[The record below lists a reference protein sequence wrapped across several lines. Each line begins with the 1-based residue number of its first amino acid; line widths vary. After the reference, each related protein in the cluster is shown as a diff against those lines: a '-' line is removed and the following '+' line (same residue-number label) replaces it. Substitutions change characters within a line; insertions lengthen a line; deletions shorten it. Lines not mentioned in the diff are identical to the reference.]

1 MKKILK
7 LLLLTTLICFT
18 SVTVLAA
25 KQEGS
30 AKITKIEGTANIKR
44 RGGKKSFKAVKGM
57 KLVQGDMLYTSKGS
71 NVSLTFENGNQSVV
85 GENTFL
91 TFEEMKKLS
100 NDKSSVSMK
109 VDKGSIFSNVKKKL
123 ISGEKFEIRT
133 PNAVAGVRGT
143 KFFVKTDKNNTV
155 VCVVKG
161 QVEFASSNGKNS
173 APILVKKNQIAEVNK
188 TSAAVLVEDTGNI
201 TQDNSIK
208 DSTTSSNNGTPS
220 GNGTSSSDENKA
232 PVSSNVDNSQQKKS
246 EFDKRIS
253 KIKQGFSKDMLNKAD
268 AFAEKDSIFTD
279 GDLSEYMTKFSLN
292 VSNINNDKK
301 DKDKIKD
308 DKKSEKNTQAN
319 LKGADTDKNS
329 STNSSDQNDTGFLT
343 IPTANKNLVKVSWEP
358 IDRLSLTLNGDVV
371 STSES
376 SVLCGGLWRFEATT
390 SPGCNYPYPGAGGS
404 PYLKIVSL
412 PSEVEITRANL
423 VFDGVNKYSCEINV
437 SEINLNPQGQEDI
450 KLMIQLY

>member
-44 RGGKKSFKAVKGM
+44 RGGKKSFKAVKDM

-71 NVSLTFENGNQSVV
+71 NVSLTFENGDQSVV

-208 DSTTSSNNGTPS
+208 DSTTSSNNGSPS
-220 GNGTSSSDENKA
+220 GNGTSSSDKNKA
-232 PVSSNVDNSQQKKS
+232 PVSSNVDNSQQEKS

-308 DKKSEKNTQAN
+308 DKKNEKNTQAN

-329 STNSSDQNDTGFLT
+329 SPNSSDQNDTGFLT

-390 SPGCNYPYPGAGGS
+390 SPGCNYPYSVAGSS

-423 VFDGVNKYSCEINV
+423 VFDGINKYSCEINV

-450 KLMIQLY
+450 KLMIKLY